1 MTSAAQQ
8 PSRPAPKVWSVSLVR
23 NEIDIVEAF
32 VRHNA
37 SLLDGMAIVDHGST
51 DGTFDVLA
59 ELAREGLPVL
69 LIRSSAPGYLQER
82 MTTAIARDVF
92 RQVGADFVLPL
103 DADEFL
109 KMRSRAA
116 FDRALQAFPS
126 DMNGLLHW
134 LTYVPDFD
142 APSGDILAL
151 LRRSKR
157 MAKERHVF
165 HKALVSRYLMSR
177 PEATLANGNHFVARR
192 PRGTSEDA
200 EPHARIRDEF
210 AAIAHVPIRSAAQFV
225 TKVAVKKM
233 GRIAA
238 NYDWKPDAA
247 SQAAYE
253 AVVAN
258 RPLDAATLREHAV
271 NWSVPRG
278 NWIAPHDATLVDDP
292 FLAPFELRYT
302 PPRAAEP
309 LPLVLG
315 AAERLVRRLAEAR
328 AARPRAAG
336 GGMR

>member
-1 MTSAAQQ
+1 MTPGAPPPA
-8 PSRPAPKVWSVSLVR
+8 PPAPKVWSVSLVR

-51 DGTFDVLA
+51 DGTLDVLA
-59 ELAREGLPVL
+59 ELAREKLPILV
-69 LIRSSAPGYLQER
+69 IRSAAPGYLQER

-92 RQVGADFVLPL
+92 RQAHADFVLPL

-116 FDRALQAFPS
+116 FNRALQAFPP

-142 APSGDILAL
+142 APAGDILAL
-151 LRRSKR
+151 LRGSKR

-165 HKALVSRYLMSR
+165 HKALMSRYLMTR
-177 PEATLANGNHFVARR
+177 PEASLANGNHFVARK

-233 GRIAA
+233 GRLAA

-258 RPLDAATLREHAV
+258 RALDAAALREYAV
-271 NWSVPRG
+271 NWSVQRG
-278 NWIAPHDATLVDDP
+278 NWVAPSEAPLVDDP
-292 FLAPFELRYT
+292 FLAPIVLRYT

-328 AARPRAAG
+328 AARARARGEAV
-336 GGMR
+336 R